1 MIYTA
6 TLTNATLRLSE
17 TRVVADLLIQG
28 TSAARWKQ
36 AIVEDNVLQLKS
48 PIYGIR
54 FANYLRARL
63 EPLGKDLWRMV
74 RDGDRELATQAA
86 LAGAVKHSRLLG
98 DFMDLT
104 MRERRTL
111 FAKELTYQDWTA
123 FIEGCRGRDPDMPH
137 WSETTIAKLRS
148 CVFSILI
155 EAGYLSDAH
164 QLRLQTV
171 FVDPALATYLRDQD
185 ERYVLRCL
193 EVAE

>member
-17 TRVVADLLIQG
+17 TRVVADLLIRG
-28 TSAARWKQ
+28 VTAADWRD
-36 AIVEDNVLQLKS
+36 AIVEENVLQLKS
-48 PIYGIR
+48 PVYGIR

-63 EPLGKDLWRMV
+63 EPLGEGFWKMV
-74 RDGDRELATQAA
+74 RDGDRELATQAS

-104 MRERRTL
+104 IRERRTL
-111 FAKELTYQDWTA
+111 FAEELNYQDWNA
-123 FIEGCRGRDPDMPH
+123 YVEGCRGRDPDMPH

-148 CVFSILI
+148 CVFSILV
-155 EAGYLSDAH
+155 EACYLSDPH

-171 FVDPALATYLRDQD
+171 FVDPALAEYLRDQD